1 MDVIEQR
8 FEEGEW
14 VRIVNCRL
22 AGCSGYIVRYD
33 PEDHTYKLML
43 TKDSNGRPTVKS
55 QWINADYVMKD
66 RLRDEDELLALIDHA
81 LDMNDKEWFME
92 LTAQLPEEL
101 PF

>member
-1 MDVIEQR
+1 MDLVEER
-8 FEEGEW
+8 LAEGEW

-22 AGCSGYIVRYD
+22 SGHSGYILKYD

-43 TKDSNGRPTVKS
+43 TKDPNGRTLVKS
-55 QWINADYVMKD
+55 KWINADYVMKD
-66 RLRDEDELLALIDHA
+66 RHRDEDELLALIDYA
-81 LDMNDKEWFME
+81 LDMNDKEWFLE